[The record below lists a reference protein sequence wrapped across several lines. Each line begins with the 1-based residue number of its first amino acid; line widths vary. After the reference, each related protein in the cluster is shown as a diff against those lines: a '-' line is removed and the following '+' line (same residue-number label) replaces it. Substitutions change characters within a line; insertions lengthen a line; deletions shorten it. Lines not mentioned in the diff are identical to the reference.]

1 MDNLKLYDKFRAVPE
16 EAKKPIEAGRLKGMT
31 DINPMY
37 RIKALTEQFGPCG
50 IGWWYVIK
58 DKHIERMDDGQ
69 VAAFVD
75 IDLYYELDGK
85 QSFAVPGTGGSMLV
99 AQERSGLHVSDECYK
114 MALTDAIS
122 VACKS
127 LGIGADVYW
136 QKDRT
141 KYTDAHDDAPA
152 KQTEQ
157 KPPLICEECGSTIVA
172 TKKYTAQQ
180 MAAGTKKA
188 YGMSL
193 CALCATAR
201 AKEEKEINEQASMD
215 TMANHEDAGDR
226 P

>member
-1 MDNLKLYDKFRAVPE
+1 MPDNLRLYDKFRKVPE

-75 IDLYYELDGK
+75 IDLYYELEGK
-85 QSFAVPGTGGSMLV
+85 QSYAIPGTGGSMLV
-99 AQERSGLHVSDECYK
+99 AQERNGLHVSDECYK

-141 KYTDAHDDAPA
+141 KYSDVHDEPV
-152 KQTEQ
+152 KQAEKKAVEQ
-157 KPPLICEECGSTIVA
+157 KKTDTATHSKRGLIEAYC
-172 TKKYTAQQ
+172 TKHKLTMAEMQASYTAHTERPLADVSFMELQTILTE
-180 MAAGTKKA
+180 M
-188 YGMSL
+188 
-193 CALCATAR
+193 
-201 AKEEKEINEQASMD
+201 EKQ
-215 TMANHEDAGDR
+215 
-226 P
+226 